1 MAAMTKAAR
10 ATAAGGAPGSGA
22 TPASLDPDA
31 IALLDRVAG
40 AIVER
45 RLEVPAV
52 LALESAMPLSLVAGQ
67 TLLFLEPFLAAILP
81 AGDLRRFAKLIER
94 REAVAALIERIESRA
109 DAAHRERREVSRA
122 RREASRRERD
132 SRRGP
137 GASE

>member
-1 MAAMTKAAR
+1 MVSTTKAAR

-22 TPASLDPDA
+22 TPGASLDPDA

-52 LALESAMPLSLVAGQ
+52 LALESALPLSLVAGQ
-67 TLLFLEPFLAAILP
+67 ALLFFEPFLGAILP

-94 REAVAALIERIESRA
+94 REAVAALIQRIETGA
-109 DAAHRERREVSRA
+109 EAAHRERRERKQ
-122 RREASRRERD
+122 RERD
-132 SRRGP
+132 RRRGP

>member
-1 MAAMTKAAR
+1 MVSTTKAAR

-22 TPASLDPDA
+22 TPGAPLDPDA

-52 LALESAMPLSLVAGQ
+52 LALESALPLSLVAGQ
-67 TLLFLEPFLAAILP
+67 ALLFLEPFLAAILP

-94 REAVAALIERIESRA
+94 REAVAALIERIETGA
-109 DAAHRERREVSRA
+109 EAAQRERRERKQ
-122 RREASRRERD
+122 RERD
-132 SRRGP
+132 RRRGP